1 MEKLGAVVLGARPH
15 RGCQLSVASFSK
27 VISAMARP
35 NARVVAAAGAV
46 LLAVIAIE
54 SIRLGLGGL
63 IVELAHSESDR
74 RIAPGRNAPKAE
86 LDWLAGFYA
95 DSLAFHPGN
104 PWALEGLGIAD
115 LARMRA
121 TRSPREAQALARDA
135 YKRFREALRQKPAS
149 PYLWSNL
156 ALAKLYLNEL
166 DDEFRAALRHAD
178 ELGPWE
184 PSTQEIVLFAG
195 LAAWQSSDAA
205 MRRSTT
211 AVLER
216 GASRNAL
223 KLFEIVKR
231 FGRLDLVCPLP
242 GYHAIAARDCAAQPG
257 AGR

>member
-1 MEKLGAVVLGARPH
+1 MEELGAVVLGARPH

-27 VISAMARP
+27 VTNAMARP
-35 NARVVAAAGAV
+35 NARAVAVACAV
-46 LLAVIAIE
+46 LLAVVAFE
-54 SIRLGLGGL
+54 SLRLGLGGL
-63 IVELAHSESDR
+63 IVELAQSESDR
-74 RIAPGRNAPKAE
+74 RTAPGRTAPKAE
-86 LDWLAGFYA
+86 LDRLAGFYA

-104 PWALEGLGIAD
+104 PWALESLGVAD

-121 TRSPREAQALARDA
+121 TRSPLEAQALARDA
-135 YKRFREALRQKPAS
+135 YKRFREALGQKPAS
-149 PYLWSNL
+149 PFLWANL
-156 ALAKLYLNEL
+156 ALSKLYLDEL

-184 PSTQEIVLFAG
+184 PSTQEIVLFAS

-205 MRRSTT
+205 MRRATT

-223 KLFEIVKR
+223 KLFGIVKR
-231 FGRLDLVCPLP
+231 FQRLDLVCPLP
-242 GYHAIAARDCAAQPG
+242 GYHSIAAQDCVAQAS